1 MAEYR
6 NRIVDDIL
14 KFKLEVMGAVLIQ
27 GAKATGKTT
36 TAKQAAKSV
45 VEIDKI
51 KDQADMDPE
60 SVLVGETPRL
70 LDEWQTVPKLFDY
83 VRREVDRRDGD
94 GQFILTGSA
103 VPADSSKI
111 VHSGVGRYAFL
122 KMRPMSLFESGESSG
137 EVSLEKLFNSS
148 DHVGGTNRLRSDNLA
163 FLIARGGWPKTLGK
177 SDRAALDVVEEYVAG
192 LVNSDLSRADGIR
205 KDPDRVRRI
214 MRSIARN
221 QGGKIS
227 NKVIRDDIV
236 VNDLDTIDEDT
247 IALYVN
253 SLKSVFAVEDMPAW
267 NINIRSKTAVR
278 SLDTRYFVDPSIAVA
293 SLGIGPEE
301 LTNDAKTFGLLFE
314 TMCIRDL
321 RIYTEALGGSVNYYR
336 DRYGLECDAVL
347 HLRNG
352 KYALVEIKLG
362 GDVRIEEGAKNLNK
376 LESLITGKGM
386 RAPSFK
392 MILTGTTEYA
402 YRRNDG
408 ISIVPV
414 GCLKP

>member
-1 MAEYR
+1 ME
-6 NRIVDDIL
+6 
-14 KFKLEVMGAVLIQ
+14 
-27 GAKATGKTT
+27 
-36 TAKQAAKSV
+36 
-45 VEIDKI
+45 
-51 KDQADMDPE
+51 
-60 SVLVGETPRL
+60 
-70 LDEWQTVPKLFDY
+70 
-83 VRREVDRRDGD
+83 
-94 GQFILTGSA
+94 
-103 VPADSSKI
+103 
-111 VHSGVGRYAFL
+111 
-122 KMRPMSLFESGESSG
+122 
-137 EVSLEKLFNSS
+137 
-148 DHVGGTNRLRSDNLA
+148 
-163 FLIARGGWPKTLGK
+163 
-177 SDRAALDVVEEYVAG
+177 G

-236 VNDLDTIDEDT
+236 ENDLDTIDEDT

-293 SLGIGPEE
+293 ALGIGPEE
-301 LTNDAKTFGLLFE
+301 IMKDSQTFGLLFE
-314 TMCIRDL
+314 AMCIRDL

-347 HLRNG
+347 HLKNG
-352 KYALVEIKLG
+352 KYGLVEIKLG
-362 GDVRIEEGAKNLNK
+362 GDARIEEGSKNLNK